1 MQMLDSATSTTPTP
15 VGAPVLSS
23 TAASEFPPIPASES
37 RGPLINRDFALL
49 WSGQL
54 ISTLGDFIFNT
65 AVIVWIA
72 ADLARGQSWAPL
84 AVSGVLVAAALSA
97 FALGP
102 LAGVFADRWDK
113 RRTLLVMAA
122 AQGALILSLVP
133 LSMLLSTLSQ
143 LVALYAIVFTV
154 GACGALFQP
163 AQIALLGDIVPE
175 AQQPRAMGMGQASMS
190 LAMLMGPAIAPLLV
204 LNVGVA
210 WAFILNAASFA
221 VSCAAIFF
229 IRPPRAVSRASLRA
243 ERHFWRELG
252 EGLRFFLRS
261 RVLRTLMIAYAIAM
275 LGGGILNALDIFFT
289 TQNLHTPLALYGL
302 LNTALALG
310 LIMGAIL
317 ASIFAQ
323 RIGLGRTI
331 WIALVA
337 LGVLVLIYAR
347 LTSFV
352 PAAVLLALL
361 GIPLASLE
369 VAGGPLV
376 LRTAPRE
383 LVGRVTSLLNPIV
396 ILAGLVGTA
405 LAGYLD
411 GAVLR
416 GFHFTTLGVT
426 FGPVDTIYT
435 AAGVLVLAGGL
446 YAWVGLRGNAMR
458 HRSPEKARVAGVAES
473 A

>member
-1 MQMLDSATSTTPTP
+1 
-15 VGAPVLSS
+15 
-23 TAASEFPPIPASES
+23 
-37 RGPLINRDFALL
+37 
-49 WSGQL
+49 
-54 ISTLGDFIFNT
+54 
-65 AVIVWIA
+65 
-72 ADLARGQSWAPL
+72 
-84 AVSGVLVAAALSA
+84 
-97 FALGP
+97 
-102 LAGVFADRWDK
+102 
-113 RRTLLVMAA
+113 MAA

-133 LSMLLSTLSQ
+133 LSMLLPVLGQ

-175 AQQPRAMGMGQASMS
+175 AQQPRAMGVGQASLS

-221 VSCAAIFF
+221 VSYAAIFF
-229 IRPPRAVSRASLRA
+229 IRPPRAVSHADPRA

-310 LIMGAIL
+310 LIVGAIL
-317 ASIFAQ
+317 ASVFAQ

-337 LGVLVLIYAR
+337 LGVLVLVYAR

-426 FGPVDTIYT
+426 IGPVDTIYT

-446 YAWVGLRGNAMR
+446 YAWVGLRGNAKR
-458 HRSPEKARVAGVAES
+458 RSSPEEARMAEI